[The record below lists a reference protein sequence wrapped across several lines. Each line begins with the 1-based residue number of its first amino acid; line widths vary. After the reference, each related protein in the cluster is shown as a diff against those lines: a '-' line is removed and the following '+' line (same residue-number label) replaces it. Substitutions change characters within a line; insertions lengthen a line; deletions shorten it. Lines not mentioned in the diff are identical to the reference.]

1 MFVNTST
8 ETDDD
13 RGCAH
18 HAEPRHRPGPEGAAP
33 CPGDRSGRPP
43 IRIQDRAY
51 AMQKGY
57 LAGTHRTRSPAETLA
72 AYLPLAPQMGI
83 TRVANLSGLDH
94 IGLPVYTA
102 IRPNAR
108 SLATSQGKGLDDASA
123 KASALMESIESWHAE
138 HIRQSLHW
146 DSYLALRSDAAVVD
160 VTALPRR
167 PESPLPLDLPLL
179 WIEGYDLLQQ
189 RPTWVPYDA
198 VSLNFVQPKGDS
210 STFYRSSNGLASGNH
225 LLEAI
230 VHGLCEVI
238 ERDAEALWRLNDD
251 FRLLDLGTV
260 DDPWCRQAIEQI
272 ERAGI
277 RVAAWDM
284 STDTGIPVYGALVLE
299 RPTQPNWRGLGV
311 AYGFGSHLAPGI
323 ALLRALTEAV
333 QTRVT
338 FIAGSRDDLYRHDYA
353 QAADEGLLAGIEA
366 EITSR
371 RGELI
376 PFASRQ
382 SLASDSFE
390 QDIATLL
397 RALGGVGIES
407 SVVVDLTKPEFGI
420 PVVKVVVPGLE
431 GSFNHLCGRGTRV
444 VAQSMEAA

>member
-13 RGCAH
+13 RGCVH
-18 HAEPRHRPGPEGAAP
+18 PAEPRHRRAREGSAPRPE
-33 CPGDRSGRPP
+33 DRSGHPA
-43 IRIQDRAY
+43 IRIQDRTY

-57 LAGTHRTRSPAETLA
+57 LAGTHRTRSPAKTLA
-72 AYLPLAPQMGI
+72 AYLPLAPRMGI
-83 TRVANLSGLDH
+83 TRVANLTGLDQ

-102 IRPNAR
+102 IRPNSR
-108 SLATSQGKGLDDASA
+108 SLATSQGKGLDAA
-123 KASALMESIESWHAE
+123 AARASALMESIESWHAE
-138 HIRQSLHW
+138 HIRRPLHW
-146 DSYLALRSDAAVVD
+146 DSYLALRSYAAVVD

-167 PESPLPLDLPLL
+167 QESHLPLDLPML

-189 RPTWVPYDA
+189 RPTWVPYEV
-198 VSLNFVQPKGDS
+198 VSLNFVQPKGGS
-210 STFYRSSNGLASGNH
+210 SLFYRSSNGLASGNH
-225 LLEAI
+225 VLEAI

-251 FRLLDLGTV
+251 FRLLDLDTV
-260 DDPWCRQAIEQI
+260 DDPGCRQTIEQI
-272 ERAGI
+272 QRAGV

-284 STDTGIPVYGALVLE
+284 TTDTGIPAYGALVLE
-299 RPTQPNWRGLGV
+299 RPSQPNWRGIGV
-311 AYGFGSHLAPGI
+311 AYGFGSHLAPEI

-338 FIAGSRDDLYRHDYA
+338 FIAGSRDDFYRHDYA
-353 QAADEGLLAGIEA
+353 QAADEELLAGIEA

-390 QDIATLL
+390 QDVGILL
-397 RALGGVGIES
+397 QALSGVGIES
-407 SVVVDLTKPEFGI
+407 SVVVDLIKPEFGI

-431 GSFNHLCGRGTRV
+431 GPCIHQLGRGTRV
-444 VAQSMEAA
+444 VAQRKGAA